1 MPVDFQG
8 SHPARHLAGH
18 LNDDQLLEAYFFAA
32 DTAHLSVCPHFLARF
47 DELTHTMEQV
57 RHDAAREADAVFT
70 PDRLHDQRDRV
81 MRRLERQGQ
90 SADVLRFPNRFGSQR
105 APHRL
110 LGPARRW
117 VAGAAAAGLVAGV
130 FLGFA
135 VDRQVNAPAAG
146 TRAPALL
153 STSANRQYASAQ
165 DEQMLGEIE
174 DVLVGPTRRVS
185 ELRALDDMTMP
196 PDLQEASFIPR

>member
-1 MPVDFQG
+1 MRVESRVD
-8 SHPARHLAGH
+8 H
-18 LNDDQLLEAYFFAA
+18 LNDEQLLEAYFLA
-32 DTAHLSVCPHFLARF
+32 DEASHLQSCRDCRDRF
-47 DELTHTMEQV
+47 DGLAHTMELL
-57 RHDAAREADAVFT
+57 HDDAAREADAVFT
-70 PDRLHDQRDRV
+70 PATLQEQRDRV
-81 MRRLERQGQ
+81 MRRLERHGH

-105 APHRL
+105 AGHRL

-135 VDRQVNAPAAG
+135 VDRRVNAPLRPAALV
-146 TRAPALL
+146 TA
-153 STSANRQYASAQ
+153 TNRQYASAQ
-165 DEQMLGEIE
+165 DEQILGEIE
-174 DVLVGPTRRVS
+174 DVLSGPSRRVV

>member
-1 MPVDFQG
+1 MSVE
-8 SHPARHLAGH
+8 SRMNHL
-18 LNDDQLLEAYFFAA
+18 DDEQLLEAYFLAA
-32 DTAHLSVCPHFLARF
+32 DTAHLQTCAVCLSRF
-47 DELTHTMEQV
+47 DDLASVMEQV
-57 RHDAAREADAVFT
+57 RDGAAREADAVFT

-90 SADVLRFPNRFGSQR
+90 AAEVLRFPNRFGSQR
-105 APHRL
+105 AAHRL

-135 VDRQVNAPAAG
+135 VDRRVSPPVAG
-146 TRAPALL
+146 TRNGVLL
-153 STSANRQYASAQ
+153 ATTVSRQDASAQ

-174 DVLVGPTRRVS
+174 DVLTGPSRRVS
-185 ELRALDDMTMP
+185 ELRTLDDMTLP

>member
-1 MPVDFQG
+1 MRVE
-8 SHPARHLAGH
+8 SRENH
-18 LNDDQLLEAYFFAA
+18 LNDEQLLEAYFLA
-32 DTAHLSVCPHFLARF
+32 DETAHLQTCRGCRDRFEGLAR
-47 DELTHTMEQV
+47 TMELV
-57 RHDAAREADAVFT
+57 RADAAREADAVFT
-70 PDRLHDQRDRV
+70 PALLHDQRDRV
-81 MRRLERQGQ
+81 MRRLERQGH

-105 APHRL
+105 AAHRL

-135 VDRQVNAPAAG
+135 VDRRVNAPVLPAALV
-146 TRAPALL
+146 TP
-153 STSANRQYASAQ
+153 SSRQYASAQ
-165 DEQMLGEIE
+165 DEQILGEIE
-174 DVLVGPTRRVS
+174 DVLNGPSRRVV

>member
-1 MPVDFQG
+1 MPVE
-8 SHPARHLAGH
+8 SRINH
-18 LNDDQLLEAYFFAA
+18 LNDDQLLEAYFLAE
-32 DTAHLSVCPHFLARF
+32 DTAHLKACAACLSRFDRLARAL
-47 DELTHTMEQV
+47 EEA
-57 RHDAAREADAVFT
+57 REDAALEADTVFT
-70 PDRLHDQRDRV
+70 LDRLHDQRDRV

-90 SADVLRFPNRFGSQR
+90 SAEVLRFPHRFGSQR
-105 APHRL
+105 AAHRL

-117 VAGAAAAGLVAGV
+117 VAGAAVAGLVAGV

-135 VDRQVNAPAAG
+135 VDRRVSTPLAATGTNALTAN
-146 TRAPALL
+146 
-153 STSANRQYASAQ
+153 ANRQYASAQ

-174 DVLVGPTRRVS
+174 DALTGPSRRVV